1 MTDLF
6 TTGLGWVADAVIH
19 ALPVFLA
26 GAVILFSVGLFMAG
40 VRRSTRGPKPAKPA
54 PAPKPEKLPRSRR
67 ASTSALVRESR

>member
-6 TTGLGWVADAVIH
+6 TAALGWVGVH
-19 ALPVFLA
+19 ALPVSLA
-26 GAVILFSVGLFMAG
+26 GAVILFSVGLLMAG